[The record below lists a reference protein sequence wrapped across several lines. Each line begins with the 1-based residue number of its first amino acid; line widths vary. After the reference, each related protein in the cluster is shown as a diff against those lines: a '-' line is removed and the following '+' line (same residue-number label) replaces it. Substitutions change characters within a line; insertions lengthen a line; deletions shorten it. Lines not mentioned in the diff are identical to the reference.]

1 MKAYRL
7 FLLAAAAV
15 AVAACAKSNVPS
27 GGSGEADK
35 PVQEEVYSLDV
46 SLPGS
51 EEVKTFL
58 GAYGATT
65 PNVYDILWKTGDK
78 VKVNGV
84 LSNGID
90 AKYNGQKRANFS
102 FASALEAPY
111 NVVYPGQSVS
121 GDVITV
127 PSEQTYVAG
136 SFDPLAAPMY
146 ASSATAIENLS
157 MQNLTGTVCLM
168 MTGTDKIT
176 SVELNAIGGEPLA
189 GQVTLQKKNGLYDG
203 SFSVTSP
210 ASTITL
216 GCGSGVQL
224 SSTATPLYI
233 PVLAQKYTQ
242 GFIAKLYNA
251 SGSYMQLKFWNSA
264 AKTVSGTALYKFEEK
279 EFLAGREDVLV
290 LLEDMGVEENSF
302 DTKITVGCYNVWSS
316 SMRKKFYDARN
327 NPSSEYY
334 YTGDG
339 VFVDNDPRLWENSRS
354 YVAKAIVDCGYDVF
368 GVCEVET
375 DNMKTDLEST
385 VASAGGNFTWHHFN
399 LNGSNGNDGY
409 ESIAYNPNIFEETGS
424 GQKWLTENGNVRKY
438 PSGHSGWEEGN
449 YRMISYSF
457 LRHKVT
463 GRTIMFCH
471 CHAPLNDD
479 YNTWSGDNAPTL
491 VNSANPNHYPVI
503 FVGDLNSCP
512 NASSYGNGRMYEK
525 LLNTWKHAYVEAD
538 NAGVLKSSEREYNCT
553 WEGERGQKSMLKSE
567 DHPFKHQLDH
577 IFYSGDFTI
586 LNYRTNRMTH
596 KEPYAPASSGYRN
609 FYPSDHVPVVA
620 ELSL

>member
-1 MKAYRL
+1 MKTYRL
-7 FLLAAAAV
+7 FLLAATAV
-15 AVAACAKSNVPS
+15 AVAACSKSNVPS

-102 FASALEAPY
+102 FPSALSAPY
-111 NVVYPGQSVS
+111 CVIYPGNAAS
-121 GDVITV
+121 GDVVTV
-127 PSEQTYVAG
+127 PADQTYVEG
-136 SFDPLAAPMY
+136 SFDPAAAPMY
-146 ASSATAIENLS
+146 ASSATTVENLN
-157 MQNLTGTVCLM
+157 MQNLTGTICLM
-168 MTGTDKIT
+168 MKGTDKI
-176 SVELNAIGGEPLA
+176 SRIELNTIGGESLA
-189 GQVTLQKKNGLYDG
+189 GNVTLSKTGNLYTGAFTVSDPV
-203 SFSVTSP
+203 SSV
-210 ASTITL
+210 ITL
-216 GCGSGVQL
+216 SCPGGLQL
-224 SSTATPLYI
+224 NAAAKPIYI
-233 PVLAQKYTQ
+233 PVLAQTYSQ

-264 AKTVSGTALYKFEEK
+264 ARTVSGTALYKFEEK

-290 LLEDMGVEENSF
+290 LLEDMDVEENSF

-316 SMRKKFYDARN
+316 SMRKKFYDDRDN
-327 NPSSEYY
+327 QS
-334 YTGDG
+334 GDG
-339 VFVDNDPRLWENSRS
+339 VFVDDDPRLWSNSKQ
-354 YVAKAIVDCGYDVF
+354 YVAKAIVDCGYDVV
-368 GVCEVET
+368 GICEIDGDT
-375 DNMKTDLEST
+375 MKSELESA
-385 VASAGGNFTWHHFN
+385 VIAAGGNFTWHHFN
-399 LNGSNGNDGY
+399 LNGSDGNKGY

-424 GQKWLTENGNVRKY
+424 GQKWLTEDGKVGLY
-438 PSGHSGWEEGN
+438 PGIHIDWEESN
-449 YRMISYSF
+449 FRMISYSF

-471 CHAPLNDD
+471 CHAPLNND
-479 YNTWSGDNAPTL
+479 YNAWSGDKAPTL
-491 VNSANPNHYPVI
+491 VNNANPNNYPVI

-512 NASSYGNGRMYEK
+512 NASEYGNGTMYEK

-538 NAGVLKSSEREYNCT
+538 KAGVLKSSEREYNCT

-586 LNYRTNRMTH
+586 LNYWTNRTTH
-596 KEPYAPASSGYRN
+596 KELYAPASSGYRN